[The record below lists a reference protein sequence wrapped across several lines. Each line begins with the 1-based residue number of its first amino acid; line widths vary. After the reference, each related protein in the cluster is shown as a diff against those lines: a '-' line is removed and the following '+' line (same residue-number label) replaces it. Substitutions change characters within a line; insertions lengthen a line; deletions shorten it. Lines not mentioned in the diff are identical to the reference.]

1 MVRVVKGIAIA
12 GIALLLTGTRV
23 PSASFGRTIALPL
36 ERTIAL
42 SLERTLAPSH
52 ASVEAVA
59 VDTPAQNNAPAL
71 PRFKVEIPDLKTE
84 GRTIHVAAGGD
95 LQQAIDEAR
104 GGDRI
109 ELEPRATY
117 EGPFRLKAKDG
128 DRWIVITSS
137 AAPPKPGHHIQ
148 PSDGAQMPKL
158 VSAADVVVSADPG
171 AHHYRFVALE
181 FTPKSG
187 SFVNTLIQLGDDGTP
202 AKLVP
207 HHLIVDRCYV
217 HGDARIGGRRGIALN
232 ASAAAVIDSYL
243 SDFKEVGA
251 DSQAVSGWSG
261 PGPFRIAGNYLEAAG
276 ENIMFGGADP
286 KIPDLV
292 PADIEIV
299 HNHLAKPLRWKK
311 GHSTFEGVEWTVK
324 NLFELKNARRVL
336 VDGNLF
342 EYNWP
347 QAQNG
352 FAILFTVRNQDGG
365 APWSTIEDVTF
376 ANNLVRHVAAGI
388 NMLGRDD
395 NNPSQQARRIAV
407 RNNVFLDVGGDWG
420 NGRLFQLLDGT
431 SGVTVDHNTAF
442 QTGSILFGGDHAPH
456 TGFVFQNNV
465 VTLTEHGI
473 TGSGTGEGTD
483 TLMRYFPGAIVR
495 RNVIVGGTAG
505 RYPADNFFPAS
516 LQDAGLTIPREGDF
530 RLALA
535 RPYARAAT
543 DGRDP
548 GADID
553 AVAKALDGIDSAGL
567 RPRSTARADV
577 IGLLG
582 ALDWWPGHQSVF
594 WLSLVLIVYIYLGYP
609 LLAGL
614 RAMAL
619 PKPHRRTPIEPSVS
633 IIVIVHNEAERI
645 AARIE
650 NLLALDY
657 PRDRLEIVIGSDG
670 STDDTVERAQRY
682 EPGVQVRAFR
692 EHRGKPAIVNAL
704 VPVVRGKIV
713 IFADARQRFN
723 AGTVRALVANFAD
736 PDVGAASGE
745 LMLTAGGETGS
756 AGCGTAFYW
765 RYEKFIRSAEGR
777 VDSTVG
783 ATGAIYS
790 IRRGLFEPI
799 PEDTLLDDVLIPL
812 RIARRGY
819 RVVFEPAARAHD
831 SASATARQEFV
842 RKTRTIAG
850 MFQLLAREAWLL
862 NPFSNRLWFQT
873 VSHKVLRLALPML
886 HAAFLVSNV
895 ALADAGF
902 YGLML
907 AGQVIF
913 YAAALVGATPRQARR
928 RSIVFTAPC
937 AMCLLIW
944 ATIVGFVR
952 FITHRQ
958 QVTWERVSSPA
969 LENP

>member
-1 MVRVVKGIAIA
+1 MVRMVKSLAIA
-12 GIALLLTGTRV
+12 GVALLLTGTRV
-23 PSASFGRTIALPL
+23 PSASL
-36 ERTIAL
+36 ERAIGQ
-42 SLERTLAPSH
+42 
-52 ASVEAVA
+52 ASAGAVA
-59 VDTPAQNNAPAL
+59 VDAPEQKRPEL
-71 PRFKVEIPDLKTE
+71 PRIRVDIPDLKTE

-95 LQQAIDEAR
+95 LQQAIDDAR

-109 ELEPRATY
+109 ELEPRAIY

-137 AAPPKPGHHIQ
+137 AAAPTPGRHVQ

-158 VSAADVVVSADPG
+158 VSSGDVVVSADPG

-181 FTPKSG
+181 FAPKAG
-187 SFVNTLIQLGDDGTP
+187 SFVNTLIQFGDDG
-202 AKLVP
+202 AAADMVP

-232 ASAAAVIDSYL
+232 ASHAAVIDSYL
-243 SDFKEVGA
+243 ADFKEVGA

-286 KIPDLV
+286 KVPGLV

-299 HNHLAKPLRWKK
+299 HNHLAKPLSWKK
-311 GHSTFEGVEWTVK
+311 GYPTFEGVEWTVK

-342 EYNWP
+342 ERNWP

-376 ANNLVRHVAAGI
+376 SNNLVRHVAAGI

-395 NNPSQQARRIAV
+395 NHPSQQAARIAV
-407 RNNVFLDVGGDWG
+407 RNNVFLDVGGNWG

-431 SGVTVDHNTAF
+431 SGVTFDHNTAF

-465 VTLTEHGI
+465 VTLTENGV
-473 TGSGTGEGTD
+473 TGSGTGEGTG
-483 TLMRYFPGAIVR
+483 TLTRYFPGATFR
-495 RNVIVGGTAG
+495 RNVIVGGIAA
-505 RYPADNFFPAS
+505 RYPPDNFFPAS
-516 LQDAGLTIPREGDF
+516 LPDAGLTIPREGDF
-530 RLALA
+530 RLTLA
-535 RPYARAAT
+535 RPYSRAAT

-553 AVAKALDGIDSAGL
+553 ALARALDGIDSTGL
-567 RPRSTARADV
+567 RPRATAHADA

-582 ALDWWPGHQSVF
+582 ALAWWPGHGFVF
-594 WLSLVLIVYIYLGYP
+594 WLSLALLVYVYLGYP

-614 RAMAL
+614 RAMLL
-619 PKPHRRTPIEPSVS
+619 PKPSRRAPIEPSVS
-633 IIVIVHNEAERI
+633 IVVIVHNEAEQI

-670 STDDTVERAQRY
+670 STDDTVARARRY
-682 EPGVQVRAFR
+682 AAQGVRVRAFR

-704 VPVVRGKIV
+704 VPLVRGEVV
-713 IFADARQRFN
+713 IFADARQRFD

-736 PDVGAASGE
+736 PAVGAASGE
-745 LMLTAGGETGS
+745 LMLTAGSATGS

-765 RYEKFIRSAEGR
+765 RYEKFIRSTEGR
-777 VDSTVG
+777 ADSTIG

-790 IRRGLFEPI
+790 IRRELFEPI

-812 RIARRGY
+812 RIVRRGY
-819 RVVFEPAARAHD
+819 RVVFDPDARAHD
-831 SASATARQEFV
+831 AASATARQEFV

-850 MFQLLAREAWLL
+850 MFQLLSREAWLL
-862 NPFSNRLWFQT
+862 NPFTNRLWFET

-902 YGLML
+902 YGALL
-907 AGQVIF
+907 AGQVMF
-913 YAAALVGATPRQARR
+913 YAAAVVGAAPHQARR

-952 FITHRQ
+952 FVTHRQ
-958 QVTWERVSSPA
+958 QVTWDRVSVPA
-969 LENP
+969 PARHDIAA